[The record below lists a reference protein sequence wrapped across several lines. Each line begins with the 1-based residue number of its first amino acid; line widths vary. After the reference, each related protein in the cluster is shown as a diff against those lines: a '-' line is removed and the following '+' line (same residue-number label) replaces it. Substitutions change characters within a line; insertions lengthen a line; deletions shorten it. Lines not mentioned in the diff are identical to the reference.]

1 MGKSRRKDKVIPPP
15 QLPPEVRE
23 EEIEFSDE
31 DVKYVE
37 ENKEYARFVSRIDT
51 TAINR
56 QCVGEPKTVEDKYEE
71 ERSKKKGHEEER
83 ESNEIQVD
91 PVDVLPIKDL
101 DGKLHYRTVT
111 KKSKLAE
118 ADPDEA
124 EEDVM
129 EDEHILNKSQRRAK
143 AKKSKKEAK
152 KQEKEVPKEEIIQE
166 EETPQAAV
174 LAEVKEELSAEETF
188 ENKKNRLAELGI
200 QLLSDPEASIRS
212 LKEMLDIS
220 KDENAK
226 IVKLCLLSVLAVF
239 KDIIP
244 GYRIRLPTEKELE
257 MKVSKEVKKTRFYE
271 STLLKAYKSYL
282 QKLMAFERQSEYNQV
297 ANRCICTL
305 LDAKPH
311 FNYRDNLL
319 SAVVRNISSP
329 DEVVRRLCCS
339 TVRSLFSNEG
349 KHGGE
354 LTVQAVRLIADQVKS
369 QNCQLHPNSI
379 EVFMSIRFD
388 EDIGKRDRE
397 EANNKKFKKNDKR
410 NNQEEQNQG
419 QENERKKSKREMMSK
434 IRDEVNADY
443 KGVTYEPDAME
454 RRKMQ
459 TVTLSAVFETYFRI
473 LRKTMYSIGE
483 SSTEEEDTTLN
494 PGAFGPHPLLA
505 PCLDGLAKFT
515 QQLDLDYIGDLM
527 NYLKKL
533 ASSSSV
539 STNSKKKNSKLLTVS
554 ERLRCCLVAFKVMRS
569 NLNALNVDLQ
579 DFFVQLYNLLL
590 EYRPGRDSGEVLA
603 ESLKIMLCDDRH
615 QDMQKAAAFVKRL
628 STFAL
633 CFGCAESMSA
643 LVTVKNLLQRN
654 VKCRNL
660 LENDAGGGSVSG
672 SIAKYQPYATDPN
685 LSGAFASV
693 LWELN
698 LLTKHYH
705 PAISTMAGS
714 ISNMNTSQ
722 NQTFLS
728 AVTPQQAFADY
739 SLVKESFEPKNESR
753 KLSNKRKRE
762 SGGEEGEDVPEID
775 MGELRKKLK
784 ENFTILRGI
793 KEDESVRMELEFK
806 KKKKP
811 TKKQSNVAKKKPK
824 SPKSKKKI

>member
-1 MGKSRRKDKVIPPP
+1 MGKSRRKEKAIPPP

-31 DVKYVE
+31 DVKFVE

-56 QCVGEPKTVEDKYEE
+56 QCVGEAKTVEDKYEE
-71 ERSKKKGHEEER
+71 ERSKKKVNQEEKG
-83 ESNEIQVD
+83 SNEIQVD
-91 PVDVLPIKDL
+91 PVDVLPVKTL

-124 EEDVM
+124 EEEDVL

-143 AKKSKKEAK
+143 AKKSKKDAK
-152 KQEKEVPKEEIIQE
+152 KQEKEVLEEIIQE

-188 ENKKNRLAELGI
+188 ENKKNRLAELGML
-200 QLLSDPEASIRS
+200 LLSDPEANIRS
-212 LKEMLDIS
+212 LKAMLDIS

-244 GYRIRLPTEKELE
+244 GYRIRLPTDKELE
-257 MKVSKEVKKTRFYE
+257 MKVSKDVKKTRFFE

-282 QKLMAFERQSEYNQV
+282 QKLMAFERQPVYNQV

-319 SAVVRNISSP
+319 TAVVRNISSP
-329 DEVVRRLCCS
+329 DEVVRRLCC
-339 TVRSLFSNEG
+339 TTIRSLFSNEG

-397 EANNKKFKKNDKR
+397 EANKKKFKKNDKR
-410 NNQEEQNQG
+410 NNQEEQNQV

-459 TVTLSAVFETYFRI
+459 TETLSAVFETYFRI

-483 SSTEEEDTTLN
+483 STEEDDTTLN
-494 PGAFGPHPLLA
+494 PNAFGPHPLLA

-539 STNSKKKNSKLLTVS
+539 STDSKKKNSKLLTVS

-628 STFAL
+628 ATFAL

-643 LVTVKNLLQRN
+643 LVTLKILLQRN

-705 PAISTMAGS
+705 PAISTMAGT

-739 SLVKESFEPKNESR
+739 SLQKESFEPKSESR
-753 KLSNKRKRE
+753 KLNNKRKRE
-762 SGGEEGEDVPEID
+762 SGGEDVPEID

-793 KEDESVRMELEFK
+793 KEDERVRMEFEFRK
-806 KKKKP
+806 KNP

-824 SPKSKKKI
+824 SPKSKKRI

>member
-1 MGKSRRKDKVIPPP
+1 MGKSRRKEKAIPPP

-31 DVKYVE
+31 DVKFVE

-56 QCVGEPKTVEDKYEE
+56 QCVGEAKTVEDKYEE
-71 ERSKKKGHEEER
+71 ERSKKKVNQEDKG
-83 ESNEIQVD
+83 SNEIQVD
-91 PVDVLPIKDL
+91 PVDVLPVKTL

-124 EEDVM
+124 EEEDVL

-143 AKKSKKEAK
+143 AKKSKKDAK
-152 KQEKEVPKEEIIQE
+152 KQEKEVLEEIIQE

-188 ENKKNRLAELGI
+188 ENKKNRLAELGM
-200 QLLSDPEASIRS
+200 QLLSDPEANIRS

-244 GYRIRLPTEKELE
+244 GYRIRLPTDKELE
-257 MKVSKEVKKTRFYE
+257 MKVSKDVKKTRFFE

-282 QKLMAFERQSEYNQV
+282 QKLMAFERQPVYNQV

-319 SAVVRNISSP
+319 TAVVRNISSP
-329 DEVVRRLCCS
+329 DEVVRRLCC
-339 TVRSLFSNEG
+339 TTIRSLFSNEG

-397 EANNKKFKKNDKR
+397 EANKKKFKKNDKR
-410 NNQEEQNQG
+410 NNQEEQNQV

-459 TVTLSAVFETYFRI
+459 TETLSAVFETYFRI

-483 SSTEEEDTTLN
+483 SSTEEDDTTLN
-494 PGAFGPHPLLA
+494 PNAFGPHPLLA

-539 STNSKKKNSKLLTVS
+539 STDSKKKNSKLLTVS

-628 STFAL
+628 ATFAL

-643 LVTVKNLLQRN
+643 LVTLKILLQRN

-705 PAISTMAGS
+705 PAISTMAGT

-739 SLVKESFEPKNESR
+739 SLQKESFEPKSESR
-753 KLSNKRKRE
+753 KLNNKRKRE
-762 SGGEEGEDVPEID
+762 SGGEDVPEID

-793 KEDESVRMELEFK
+793 KEDERVRMEFEFRK
-806 KKKKP
+806 KNP

-824 SPKSKKKI
+824 SPKSKKRI